1 MDYRI
6 LNCFLLLLFLWIS
19 DEGQK
24 LYGFVILLPFLEHMN
39 YLSNYFKSKMDEIIN
54 EKKVNNFDIS
64 CSELNQKYK
73 EKFDRKKNNNLY
85 IYYFINYLVVQDML
99 IIINLSSFV
108 MMQNSLGL
116 ELDYI
121 QQGKVLYVL
130 KFLKLFFGLMTK
142 YRYTLIIL
150 GFYLENNV
158 YDKGKNK
165 KDFSLDFF
173 VRKLILGLRI
183 DLDILY
189 VFYQTLININ
199 DRLFIDLYTYSFV
212 NISLFILD
220 YFGFLI
226 YKISQ
231 IIC

>member
-1 MDYRI
+1 
-6 LNCFLLLLFLWIS
+6 
-19 DEGQK
+19 
-24 LYGFVILLPFLEHMN
+24 
-39 YLSNYFKSKMDEIIN
+39 
-54 EKKVNNFDIS
+54 
-64 CSELNQKYK
+64 
-73 EKFDRKKNNNLY
+73 
-85 IYYFINYLVVQDML
+85 ML

-158 YDKGKNK
+158 YDKVKNK

-231 IIC
+231 KIC

>member
-1 MDYRI
+1 
-6 LNCFLLLLFLWIS
+6 
-19 DEGQK
+19 
-24 LYGFVILLPFLEHMN
+24 
-39 YLSNYFKSKMDEIIN
+39 
-54 EKKVNNFDIS
+54 
-64 CSELNQKYK
+64 
-73 EKFDRKKNNNLY
+73 
-85 IYYFINYLVVQDML
+85 
-99 IIINLSSFV
+99 
-108 MMQNSLGL
+108 
-116 ELDYI
+116 
-121 QQGKVLYVL
+121 
-130 KFLKLFFGLMTK
+130 MTK

-158 YDKGKNK
+158 YDKDKNK
-165 KDFSLDFF
+165 KNFSLDFF

-231 IIC
+231 KIC

>member
-1 MDYRI
+1 M
-6 LNCFLLLLFLWIS
+6 F
-19 DEGQK
+19 
-24 LYGFVILLPFLEHMN
+24 
-39 YLSNYFKSKMDEIIN
+39 IIA
-54 EKKVNNFDIS
+54 
-64 CSELNQKYK
+64 
-73 EKFDRKKNNNLY
+73 
-85 IYYFINYLVVQDML
+85 
-99 IIINLSSFV
+99 NLSSFV

-142 YRYTLIIL
+142 YRYSLITL

-158 YDKGKNK
+158 YDKVMNK

-173 VRKLILGLRI
+173 MRKLILGLRI

-226 YKISQ
+226 YKINKK
-231 IIC
+231 IC